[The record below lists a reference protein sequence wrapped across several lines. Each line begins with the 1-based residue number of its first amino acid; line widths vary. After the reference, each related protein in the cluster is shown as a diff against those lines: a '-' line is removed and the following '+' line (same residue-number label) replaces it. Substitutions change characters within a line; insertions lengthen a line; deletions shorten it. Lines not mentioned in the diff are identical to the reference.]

1 MRPASGFT
9 LSELLI
15 AMALSLLIISM
26 ALTAFSSLNR
36 SVRQTQQLAELQQN
50 AQLINSVFQRELA
63 NIGFWGGRALP
74 ETAIGTVLPAAPP
87 GDCVDPAFDSGSF
100 PAAGK
105 PFVTLYAG
113 LALSCIVSPLAGSEI
128 LQLKRL
134 IGQPTAPAQFR
145 QNRFYFEAN
154 WQQSRFV
161 DTTSAELATGGDYL
175 PYQHLVFYLQQQ
187 QVDGEA
193 LPVLMRKRLSRN
205 AAGAAVIST
214 DAILDGV
221 ERLHFEFGIDTNADG
236 QLDYILP
243 TEQVTAELWQQQHSR
258 IISMRYHILLRSR
271 RPDPAYVNKQVYQ
284 MGKQQFEAPADHY
297 RRLLLSSSVF
307 FYNQLLQGGI

>member
-1 MRPASGFT
+1 MRSVLGFS

-15 AMALSLLIISM
+15 AMALSLTIISM
-26 ALTAFSSLNR
+26 ALTAFSSLSR
-36 SVRQTQQLAELQQN
+36 SARQTQQLAELQQN
-50 AQLINSVFQRELA
+50 AQLINSLFQRELA
-63 NIGFWGGRALP
+63 NIGFWGGGASP
-74 ETAIGTVLPAAPP
+74 ETAIGTTLPAIPAS
-87 GDCVDPAFDSGSF
+87 DCIDPVFDSGSF

-113 LALSCIVSPLAGSEI
+113 SALNCIASPLAGSEI

-134 IGQPTAPAQFR
+134 IGQPTTPAQFR
-145 QNRFYFEAN
+145 PNRFYFEAN

-161 DTTSAELATGGDYL
+161 DTASADLKAALDYL

-187 QVDGEA
+187 QVNDESV
-193 LPVLMRKRLSRN
+193 PVLMRKRLSRN
-205 AAGAAVIST
+205 AAGEAVIST

-236 QLDYILP
+236 ELDYILP
-243 TEQVTAELWQQQHSR
+243 TAQLTADLWQQQHSR

-271 RPDPAYVNKQVYQ
+271 RPDPAYINNQVYQ
-284 MGKQQFEAPADHY
+284 MGQQQFEAPSDSY

-307 FYNQLLQGGI
+307 FHNQLLQGGI

>member
-1 MRPASGFT
+1 MRSAAGFT

-15 AMALSLLIISM
+15 AMALSLVIISM
-26 ALTAFSSLNR
+26 ALTAFSSLSR
-36 SVRQTQQLAELQQN
+36 SARQTQQLAELQQN

-63 NIGFWGGRALP
+63 NVGFWGGRALP
-74 ETAIGTVLPAAPP
+74 ETAIGSALPTAPS
-87 GDCVDPAFDSGSF
+87 GDCVDPTFDSGSF
-100 PAAGK
+100 PAAAK
-105 PFVTLYAG
+105 PFITLYAG
-113 LALSCIVSPLAGSEI
+113 SNLSCVSSPLAGSEI

-145 QNRFYFEAN
+145 QNRFYFETN

-161 DTTSAELATGGDYL
+161 DLTSAELVPGVDYL

-243 TEQVTAELWQQQHSR
+243 TEQLTADLWQQQHSR

-271 RPDPAYVNKQVYQ
+271 QPDPAYVNNTVYQ
-284 MGKQQFEAPADHY
+284 MGQQQFEAPADHY

-307 FYNQLLQGGI
+307 FYNQVLQGGL